1 MTRPV
6 LVCLTTLTV
15 AACSGFKE
23 AMTAHVDTVA
33 TAGSEAL
40 SVDRLASMLAHSK
53 APLQKEVV
61 RQIVDVWVD
70 YQLLGKAASIPDT
83 LNSTKDQQAALWAI
97 VGQAKAKKLF
107 ATLFKPD
114 TSADAQKYAS
124 GDLLAAKHILIALPR
139 GDTSKAALDS
149 VHRKALALRAKV
161 TPANF
166 GDIAQQNSQDPGSA
180 RRGGD
185 LGVFPKGA
193 MVPEFEQALE
203 GTPQGQMAPGVVKTQ
218 FGYHII
224 YRPKYDEVRAQ
235 VAQQAGGRAQQAAES
250 TYFAKLDSTGKI
262 VVKPNGPVTAKAVA
276 TDIDGHRTD
285 NTVLATSTG
294 GDFTA
299 ARLAQWLSL
308 FPAPQRAQLA
318 QLPDTSVPAIIKNFV
333 RNELVLRAADSAHI
347 TVDSAQM
354 DSIKHNYT
362 ALITG
367 AWSALN
373 IDPKLLGD
381 SAKTAAGRERV
392 AAAHIESYLDKL
404 LAQTP
409 GVRFVDVPSPIE
421 ALLRGKYP
429 STINEAGLDRALAK
443 ATAERKLQDSTR
455 ASQEPPSAV
464 PLPGGGAPP
473 GGATPGGP
481 SSGAPQH

>member
-33 TAGSEAL
+33 TAGSQAL
-40 SVDRLASMLAHSK
+40 SVDRLASLLAHSK

-61 RQIVDVWVD
+61 RQVVDVWVD
-70 YQLLGKAASIPDT
+70 YQLLGHAAAIPDS
-83 LNSTKDQQAALWAI
+83 LKSAKDQDQALWAI
-97 VGQAKAKKLF
+97 IGQAKAKKLF
-107 ATLFKPD
+107 QTMFKAD
-114 TSADAQKYAS
+114 TTQDAQKYAS
-124 GDLLAAKHILIALPR
+124 GDLLSAKHILISLPR
-139 GDTSKAALDS
+139 GDTSKTAQDS
-149 VHRKALALRAKV
+149 VHKKALALRAKV

-166 GDIAQQNSQDPGSA
+166 AELAQQNSQDPGSA

-193 MVPEFEQALE
+193 MVPEFEQALA
-203 GTPQGQMAPGVVKTQ
+203 GTPEGQIAPGVIKTQ

-224 YRPKYDEVRAQ
+224 YRPKYDEVKTQ
-235 VAQQAGGRAQQAAES
+235 VAQQAGGRAQQVAES
-250 TYFAKLDSTGKI
+250 TYFSHLDSTGKI
-262 VVKPNGPVTAKAVA
+262 LVKSNGAVTAKAVA
-276 TDIDGHRTD
+276 TDLDAHRTD
-285 NTVLATSTG
+285 NTVIATSTA

-308 FPAPQRAQLA
+308 FPAPQRGQLA
-318 QLPDTSVPAIIKNFV
+318 QLPDTAVPAIIKNFV

-347 TVDSAQM
+347 TVDTAQM
-354 DSIKHNYT
+354 DTIRRNFTTIITT
-362 ALITG
+362 AWT
-367 AWSALN
+367 ALN
-373 IDPKLLGD
+373 IDPKLLSD

-429 STINEAGLDRALAK
+429 SAVNEAGLDRALAK
-443 ATAERKLQDSTR
+443 ATAERKTDDSSRT
-455 ASQEPPSAV
+455 AKEPASAV

-473 GGATPGGP
+473 GGQGAG
-481 SSGAPQH
+481 GAPQR